1 MSEAHSTPRIS
12 SEQFTSKQIAS
23 FWARVSTDGLDVCWP
38 WMRCCTRSGY
48 GQVRFSKQR
57 YRTSRLAY
65 CFTRGEVPEDTHV
78 LHSCDNPPCCNPTHL
93 FSGNHQAN
101 MTDAVNKGRI
111 PVGEANGRSKIDS
124 DKAKEMRLLHSLGWS
139 FVAIAVFSDVTVT
152 TVRSVVFRRTW
163 RHVPE

>member
-1 MSEAHSTPRIS
+1 
-12 SEQFTSKQIAS
+12 
-23 FWARVSTDGLDVCWP
+23 
-38 WMRCCTRSGY
+38 
-48 GQVRFSKQR
+48 
-57 YRTSRLAY
+57 
-65 CFTRGEVPEDTHV
+65 
-78 LHSCDNPPCCNPTHL
+78 
-93 FSGNHQAN
+93 